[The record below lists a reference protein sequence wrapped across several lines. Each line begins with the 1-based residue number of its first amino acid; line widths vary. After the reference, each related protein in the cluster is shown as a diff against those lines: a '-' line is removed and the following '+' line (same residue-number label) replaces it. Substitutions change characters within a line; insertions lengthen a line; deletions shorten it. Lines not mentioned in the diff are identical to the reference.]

1 MSLKFSLKK
10 NLHDFSLDIELS
22 LNNELAV
29 LFGPSGSGKSATLNM
44 LSGIVKP
51 ENGIVNINGKD
62 VFNSDKNINVPMR
75 DRKIGY
81 LFQDYALFPHMT
93 VFENI
98 AYGLSHLS
106 KTKIKS
112 KIEELLDLMRLEGL
126 ENRYP
131 SQISGG
137 QKQRTALARTLAAE
151 PEILLLDEPFSA
163 LDYQVREKLRQELIA
178 IHERFPITTLF
189 VTHDMEEA
197 FMLGERI
204 AVINNGRVEQF
215 GTREEVFYKP
225 KTRNVAKFI
234 GARNIFHGVIKSVDE
249 NNILIE
255 SDDIGNIV
263 VDIKESRGQ
272 GGCPLGAGSSEEIIQ
287 TLEPLNTR
295 TLEPLKIGQNVCFGI
310 RPEEVMIIRPD
321 RPLDKRVQD
330 NLIPGIVTG
339 IMAKGT
345 GHTIYFTAKHNKD
358 VNLKIDIP
366 NIAFRRLAISKDK
379 EIIVCL
385 KKECIWVIKD

>member
-29 LFGPSGSGKSATLNM
+29 LFGPSGSGKSITLNM

-51 ENGIVNINGKD
+51 EKGIVNINGKD
-62 VFNSDKNINVPMR
+62 VFNSEKNINVPMR
-75 DRKIGY
+75 DRRIGY

-98 AYGLSHLS
+98 AYGISHLS

-112 KIEELLDLMRLEGL
+112 KIEELIYLMRLEGL
-126 ENRYP
+126 ENRHP

-137 QKQRTALARTLAAE
+137 QKQRTALARILAVE
-151 PEILLLDEPFSA
+151 PDILLLDEPFSA

-178 IHERFPITTLF
+178 IHERFPITTIF

-204 AVINNGRVEQF
+204 AVMNNGRVEQF
-215 GTREEVFYKP
+215 GAREEVFYKP

-234 GARNIFHGVIKSVDE
+234 GARNIFHGVVKSIDNSGV
-249 NNILIE
+249 IIE
-255 SDDIGNIV
+255 SKDIGNVKAQITTEGHGSWV
-263 VDIKESRGQ
+263 MGQ
-272 GGCPLGAGSSEEIIQ
+272 EKNRIPAPCPL
-287 TLEPLNTR
+287 PLAPVFN
-295 TLEPLKIGQNVCFGI
+295 IGQNVCFGI
-310 RPEEVMIIRPD
+310 RPEEIMIIRPD

-330 NLIPGIVTG
+330 NLVEGTVTG

-345 GHTIYFTAKHNKD
+345 GYTIYFTAKHNKD

-379 EIIVCL
+379 DITVCL
-385 KKECIWVIKD
+385 KKECIWIINE

>member
-10 NLHDFSLDIELS
+10 SLHDFSLDIELS

-44 LSGIVKP
+44 LSGIVNP
-51 ENGIVNINGKD
+51 DNGIININSRD
-62 VFNSDKNINVPMR
+62 IFNSEKGVDIPMR
-75 DRKIGY
+75 DRRVGY

-93 VFENI
+93 VYENI
-98 AYGLSHLS
+98 AYGISHLS
-106 KTKIKS
+106 KTKISS
-112 KIEELLDLMRLEGL
+112 KIAELLNLMRLEGL

-137 QKQRTALARTLAAE
+137 QRQRAALARTLASE

-163 LDYQVREKLRQELIA
+163 LDHQVREKLRQELIA
-178 IHERFPITTLF
+178 IHERFPITTIL

-204 AVINNGRVEQF
+204 AVVNNGKLEQF

-234 GARNIFHGVIKSVDE
+234 GARNIFHGIIKSVDE

-255 SDDIGNIV
+255 SGDIDNIV
-263 VDIKESRGQ
+263 VDIKGSRGQ
-272 GGCPLGAGSSEEIIQ
+272 GVKGANEEMIQ
-287 TLEPLNTR
+287 TLEPLNPR

-310 RPEEVMIIRPD
+310 RPEEIMIIRPD

-330 NLIPGIVTG
+330 NLIHGIVTG

-345 GHTIYFTAKHNKD
+345 GYTIYFSAKDNKD
-358 VNLKIDIP
+358 LNLKIDIP

-379 EIIVCL
+379 EITVCL
-385 KKECIWVIKD
+385 KKECIWVINE

>member
-10 NLHDFSLDIELS
+10 SLHDFSLDIELS

-29 LFGPSGSGKSATLNM
+29 LFGPSGSGKSVTLNM
-44 LSGIVKP
+44 LSGIIKP
-51 ENGIVNINGKD
+51 ENGIVNINGRD
-62 VFNSDKNINVPMR
+62 VFNSEKNINIPMR
-75 DRKIGY
+75 DRRIGY

-98 AYGLSHLS
+98 AYGISHLS
-106 KTKIKS
+106 KIKIKS
-112 KIEELLDLMRLEGL
+112 KVEELLNLMRLEGL

-234 GARNIFHGVIKSVDE
+234 GARNIFHGVVKSIDLSGV
-249 NNILIE
+249 IIE
-255 SDDIGNIV
+255 SKDIGDV
-263 VDIKESRGQ
+263 KAQ
-272 GGCPLGAGSSEEIIQ
+272 
-287 TLEPLNTR
+287 LN
-295 TLEPLKIGQNVCFGI
+295 PSDKFDAGQNVCFGI
-310 RPEEVMIIRPD
+310 RPEEIMIIRPD

-330 NLIPGIVTG
+330 NLIHGIVTG